1 VECGANRRVSRIV
14 AVYRKVT
21 AMTTLRNRFFLEGV
35 LLGSFAG
42 VALGSLIAFQV
53 SNERVTA
60 ARRFVYRVVRP
71 KEPSIN
77 FSLIRQ

>member
-1 VECGANRRVSRIV
+1 MTQF
-14 AVYRKVT
+14 RKVT

-35 LLGSFAG
+35 LLGSLAG

-53 SNERVTA
+53 SSERISA
-60 ARRFVYRVVRP
+60 ARRLVNRVVRP
-71 KEPSIN
+71 GEPSIN

>member
-1 VECGANRRVSRIV
+1 MERGAYRSVSPV
-14 AVYRKVT
+14 VTLFRKVT

-53 SNERVTA
+53 SSERMTA

-71 KEPSIN
+71 KEPEIN

>member
-1 VECGANRRVSRIV
+1 
-14 AVYRKVT
+14 
-21 AMTTLRNRFFLEGV
+21 MTTLRNRFFVEGV
-35 LLGSFAG
+35 LLGSLAG

-53 SNERVTA
+53 SSERVIA

-71 KEPSIN
+71 KEPAIN

>member
-1 VECGANRRVSRIV
+1 MYVVMQV
-14 AVYRKVT
+14 RKVT
-21 AMTTLRNRFFLEGV
+21 AMATLRNRFFVEGV

-42 VALGSLIAFQV
+42 VAIGSLIAFQV
-53 SNERVTA
+53 SSERVTA